1 MRATPRSR
9 PLAVERLAWNCTV
22 SGFERAVGLPRLN
35 GSVLPDIHHDP
46 VLCAALADDLAA
58 AGYTATALRAAW
70 GPLGDAGLGRGIRH
84 TAVRALGD
92 RDDALATLARVLG
105 LGISQSAAAVD
116 AALPRCGSAGLL
128 ALGLARADA
137 GMLVPAA
144 LVRPQEWSDGEGD
157 GEWWVA
163 SDLDEATLGGPLPEG
178 HVLGVGG
185 ASLTLA
191 GLQLPRRARR
201 VLDVG
206 TGCGIQALRAAR
218 TADEI
223 VVTDTSAR
231 ALAFATL
238 TLRLNGIDAVG
249 VRQGSLYEPVAGE
262 AFDRIVSNPPFVITP
277 RRAGVPVYE
286 YRDGGAVGDALVARA
301 ITGAADVLA
310 PGGIAQLLGN
320 WEYRAEQDG
329 LDRVRGWVAEASVPL
344 DAWIIERERL
354 DPLAYAELWVRDGGT
369 APGSPAYA
377 ALVDA
382 WLDDFEQRGV
392 TEVGFGYVLLRR
404 PADGVPTLDRYERV
418 ATTGDAGGLGADLD
432 RALTVHDLLARWDDD
447 HLAAA
452 TFTVAAD
459 VTEARHFVP
468 GNEDPS
474 VLELRQGRGFAR
486 SLAVDPAL
494 AALVGACDGDLSV
507 GALSDAIA
515 HLLEVDAEAL
525 RRDILPRVRDLAVWG
540 FLDPA

>member
-1 MRATPRSR
+1 M
-9 PLAVERLAWNCTV
+9 ERLGSNCTV
-22 SGFERAVGLPRLN
+22 PAFERAVGLPGLN
-35 GSVLPDIHHDP
+35 GIVPTDIHADP
-46 VLCAALADDLAA
+46 ALCASLADDLRAAGFTAA
-58 AGYTATALRAAW
+58 ALREAW
-70 GPLGDAGLGRGIRH
+70 GAQGDAGIGRGIRH
-84 TAVRALGD
+84 PALRALGD
-92 RDDALATLARVLG
+92 RSDALATLARLLG
-105 LGISQSAAAVD
+105 LGLAQPSAAVD
-116 AALPRCGSAGLL
+116 AALPRCGAAGLV

-137 GMLVPAA
+137 DRIVPEA
-144 LVRPQEWSDGEGD
+144 LVRPQEWSDADGE

-163 SDLDEATLGGPLPEG
+163 SDLDEAALGGALPEG

-191 GLQLPRRARR
+191 GLQLPRRAGR

-218 TADEI
+218 YADEV

-231 ALAFATL
+231 ALAFSCL
-238 TLRLNGIDAVG
+238 TLRLNGLEASSM
-249 VRQGSLYEPVAGE
+249 RQGSLYEPVAGE
-262 AFDRIVSNPPFVITP
+262 RFDRVVSNPPFVITP

-310 PGGIAQLLGN
+310 PGGIVQLLGN
-320 WEYRAEQDG
+320 WEYRADEDG
-329 LDRVRGWVAEASVPL
+329 LDRVRGWVAAASEPM

-377 ALVDA
+377 ELIDA

-404 PADGVPTLDRYERV
+404 PVDAAPTLARYERV
-418 ATTGDAGGLGADLD
+418 ATTGDAGGLGVDLD
-432 RALTVHDLLARWDDD
+432 RALAVHDLLAGWDDD
-447 HLAAA
+447 ALAAA

-468 GNEDPS
+468 GHEDPS

-486 SLAVDPAL
+486 SLAVDPGL

-515 HLLEVDAEAL
+515 QLLEVDAAAL
-525 RRDILPRVRDLAVWG
+525 RRDILPRVRDLAFWG